1 MEAYCLNRLQITCP
15 DGIQKT
21 MDMLYEDL
29 AHRNA
34 AAPEGN
40 CPVEQTAALVKVC
53 LSQSCGKCVPCR
65 VGLDQM
71 TKLMEKILDGFAS
84 MEDLVILERTAKTV
98 MDSSDCA
105 IGAEAGR
112 SVLAC
117 LDGAKDDFLTHIRE
131 HHCTAE
137 FQPVPCRRA
146 CPAHVDI
153 PGYIALVKEGRFED
167 AVRLIRK
174 DNPFPSSCALVCEHP
189 CEERCRRSILDDAIN
204 IRGIKRVA
212 VDSAGHVPAPECA
225 ADTQKK
231 VAIIGAGPSG
241 LTAAYFLRLMGHSV
255 TVYEQREKT
264 GGMLRYGIPRYR
276 LPDKYLDEDINVIL
290 STGVELHTNTRI
302 GETIT
307 LTELREKFDAV
318 YISIGAHSYKNLG
331 VDGQDAKNIL
341 SAVDLLRGIGDGNVP
356 DFSGKNIVV
365 VGGGN
370 VAMDVTRTAK
380 RLGANTVKCVYR
392 RRKVDM
398 TAQVE
403 EVEGAIAEGCDIVP
417 LMAPVRVETDENGYA
432 VALIV
437 QPQIPG
443 EYANG
448 RPKPVNA
455 NRPQERIPCD
465 IIIGAIGQAIDSDG
479 FMEEGVPTKWAKI
492 LSDKFCKI
500 EGMEGVF
507 AGGDCAS
514 GPSTAIR
521 AIEAG
526 KTAAGNIDTYLGFHS
541 TLPKPPEVPKATHQA
556 RGAMGRINMVERT
569 PSDRNDDFDIMEIGM
584 TEEEAKHE
592 CSRCLRCDHYGY
604 GGFRGGREERWTK
617 W

>member
-1 MEAYCLNRLQITCP
+1 MSRLQIIRP
-15 DGIQKT
+15 NGLQQT
-21 MDMLYEDL
+21 MDKLYEDL

-40 CPVEQTAALVKVC
+40 CPVEQTAALVSIC

-65 VGLDQM
+65 IGLDQM
-71 TKLMEKILDGFAS
+71 TKLMRKIADRHAT
-84 MEDLVILERTAKTV
+84 MADLTMLERTAKTV
-98 MDSSDCA
+98 MDSADCA
-105 IGAEAGR
+105 IGAEAAR
-112 SVLAC
+112 SVLMC
-117 LDGAKDDFLTHIRE
+117 LEGAREDFVAHIKE
-131 HHCTAE
+131 HRCLAE
-137 FQPVPCRRA
+137 FHPVPCRRA

-153 PGYIALVKEGRFED
+153 PGYIALVKEGNFAD

-174 DNPFPSSCALVCEHP
+174 DNPFPNACALVCEHP
-189 CEERCRRSILDDAIN
+189 CEERCRRSIVDDAIN

-212 VDSAGHVPAPECA
+212 VDCAGHVPAPECA
-225 ADTQKK
+225 PDTGKK
-231 VAIIGAGPSG
+231 VVVIGAGPSG
-241 LTAAYFLRLMGHSV
+241 LTAAYFLRLMGHAV
-255 TVYEQREKT
+255 TVYEQREKA

-302 GETIT
+302 GEDFT
-307 LTELREKFDAV
+307 LSQLRKKYDAV
-318 YISIGAHSYKNLG
+318 YISIGAHSFKNLG
-331 VDGQDAKNIL
+331 IDGQDAKGIL
-341 SAVDLLRGIGDGNVP
+341 SAVDMLRGIADGQVP
-356 DFSGKNIVV
+356 DFTGKDIVV

-392 RRKVDM
+392 RRQVDM

-417 LMAPVRVETDENGYA
+417 LMAPVRVETDEEGNA

-443 EYANG
+443 EYAWG

-455 NRPQERIPCD
+455 NRPEERIACD

-479 FMEEGVPTKWAKI
+479 FMEEGVPTKRANI
-492 LSDKFCKI
+492 LADKFTVVD
-500 EGMEGVF
+500 GMDGVF
-507 AGGDCAS
+507 AGGDCTS

-526 KTAAGNIDTYLGFHS
+526 KTAAGNIDEYLGFHS
-541 TLPKPPEVPKATHQA
+541 EMPQPPKIPRPSHQA

-584 TEEEAKHE
+584 TEEEAKQE

-604 GGFRGGREERWTK
+604 GSFRGDREERWTR

>member
-1 MEAYCLNRLQITCP
+1 MSRLQIIRA
-15 DGIQKT
+15 DRVQKT
-21 MDMLYEDL
+21 MDLLYEDL

-40 CPVEQTAALVKVC
+40 CAVEQTAALVGLC

-71 TKLMEKILDGFAS
+71 RKLMYKILDGDGT
-84 MEDLVILERTAKTV
+84 MQDLTMLERTARVT

-112 SVLAC
+112 SVLAA
-117 LDGAKDDFLTHIRE
+117 LQGAREDFVSHVQKHR
-131 HHCTAE
+131 CVAE
-137 FQPVPCRRA
+137 FKPVPCRRA

-153 PGYIALVKEGRFED
+153 PGYIALVKEGRYAD

-174 DNPFPSSCALVCEHP
+174 DNPFPYACALVCEHP
-189 CEERCRRSILDDAIN
+189 CEGRCRRSLVDDAIN

-212 VDSAGHVPAPECA
+212 VDKAGHVPAPACGP
-225 ADTQKK
+225 DTGKK
-231 VAIIGAGPSG
+231 IAVVGGGPSG
-241 LTAAYFLRLMGHSV
+241 LTAAWFLRLMGHSV
-255 TVYEQREKT
+255 TVFDQRDQL

-276 LPDKYLDEDINVIL
+276 LPDKYLNEDIEVIL
-290 STGVELHTNTRI
+290 STGVEVKLGVRI
-302 GETIT
+302 GEDIT
-307 LTELREKFDAV
+307 LDALRKEYDAV
-318 YISIGAHSYKNLG
+318 YLAIGAHTWRALG
-331 VDGQDAKNIL
+331 VEHDDAPNVF
-341 SAVDLLRGIGDGNVP
+341 SAVQMLRDMGDGKP
-356 DFSGKNIVV
+356 MDLTGKDVVV

-380 RLGANTVKCVYR
+380 RLGAKTVKCVYR
-392 RRKVDM
+392 RRQVDM

-417 LMAPVRVETDENGYA
+417 LKSPLRVEVDEAGNA

-437 QPQIPG
+437 APQIPG
-443 EYANG
+443 PYDRG

-455 NRPQERIPCD
+455 ARPEERIPCD
-465 IIIGAIGQAIDSDG
+465 IIIGAIGQVIDSKELAD
-479 FMEEGVPTKWAKI
+479 EGVPTKWNQL
-492 LSDKFCKI
+492 LSDTFTAI
-500 EGMEGVF
+500 DGLPGVF
-507 AGGDCAS
+507 AGGDCSS

-526 KTAAGNIDTYLGFHS
+526 KTAAGNIDEYLGFHS
-541 TLPKPPEVPKATHQA
+541 EPPAPPEIPAARHQA
-556 RGAMGRINMVERT
+556 RGAVGRINMVERD
-569 PSDRNDDFDIMEIGM
+569 PSDRSDDFDIMEIGM
-584 TEEEAKHE
+584 TDEEAKQE

-604 GGFRGGREERWTK
+604 GAFRGSREERWTK

>member
-1 MEAYCLNRLQITCP
+1 MSRLHIIRP
-15 DGIQKT
+15 NNVQKT
-21 MDMLYEDL
+21 MDLLYEDL

-40 CPVEQTAALVKVC
+40 CPVEQTAALVSVC

-65 VGLDQM
+65 IGLDQM
-71 TKLMEKILDGFAS
+71 TKLMEKILDGLADMS
-84 MEDLVILERTAKTV
+84 DLEMLERTAKTV
-98 MDSSDCA
+98 MDSADCA
-105 IGAEAGR
+105 IGAEAAR
-112 SVLAC
+112 SVLTC
-117 LDGAKDDFLTHIRE
+117 IDGAREDFVSHINTHR
-131 HHCTAE
+131 CVAS

-153 PGYIALVKEGRFED
+153 PGYIALVKESRYAD

-174 DNPFPSSCALVCEHP
+174 DNPFPSACALVCEHP
-189 CEERCRRSILDDAIN
+189 CEARCRRSILDDAIN

-212 VDSAGHVPAPECA
+212 VDSAGHVPAPECGES
-225 ADTQKK
+225 TGKK
-231 VAIIGAGPSG
+231 IAVIGAGPSG
-241 LTAAYFLRLMGHSV
+241 LTAAYFLQLMGHSV
-255 TVYEQREKT
+255 TVYEQRAQA

-276 LPDKYLDEDINVIL
+276 LPDEYLNEDINVIL
-290 STGVELHTNTRI
+290 STGVELHTNVRI
-302 GETIT
+302 GEDIT
-307 LTELREKFDAV
+307 LAELREKFDAV
-318 YISIGAHSYKNLG
+318 YISIGAHSFRNLG
-331 VDGQDAKNIL
+331 IEGQDAKGIL
-341 SAVDLLRGIGDGNVP
+341 SAVDLLRSIGDGNVP
-356 DFSGKNIVV
+356 DFTGKDIVV

-370 VAMDVTRTAK
+370 VAMDVTRTAR

-417 LMAPVRVETDENGYA
+417 LMSPVRVETDSEGNA

-443 EYANG
+443 EYVSG

-455 NRPQERIPCD
+455 NRPEERIPCD
-465 IIIGAIGQAIDSDG
+465 IIIGAIGQAIDSKD
-479 FMEEGVPTKWAKI
+479 FADEGVPTHREKI
-492 LSDKFCKI
+492 LSDKFCMI
-500 EGMEGVF
+500 DDMDGVF
-507 AGGDCAS
+507 AGGDCSS

-521 AIEAG
+521 AIESG
-526 KTAAGNIDTYLGFHS
+526 KTAARNIDEYLGFNS
-541 TLPKPPEVPKATHQA
+541 PLPEPPEVPKASHQA

-584 TEEEAKHE
+584 TEEEAKQE

-604 GGFRGGREERWTK
+604 GSFRGGREERWTK

>member
-1 MEAYCLNRLQITCP
+1 MSRLQIIRP

-21 MDMLYEDL
+21 MDLLYQDL

-40 CPVEQTAALVKVC
+40 CPVEQTAALVGVC

-65 VGLDQM
+65 IGLDQM
-71 TKLMEKILDGFAS
+71 ANLMTRILDGQAVP
-84 MEDLVILERTAKTV
+84 EDLTVLERTALTV
-98 MDSSDCA
+98 MDSADCA
-105 IGAEAGR
+105 IGAEAAR
-112 SVLAC
+112 SVLMS
-117 LDGAKDDFLTHIRE
+117 LKGARADFLAHINHQR
-131 HHCTAE
+131 CVAE

-153 PGYIALVKEGRFED
+153 PGYIALVKEGRFAD
-167 AVRLIRK
+167 SVRLIRK
-174 DNPFPSSCALVCEHP
+174 DNPFPSACALVCEHP
-189 CEERCRRSILDDAIN
+189 CEGRCRRSLVDDAIN

-212 VDSAGHVPAPECA
+212 VDCAGHVPAPECA
-225 ADTQKK
+225 PDTGKK
-231 VAIIGAGPSG
+231 IAVIGGGPSG
-241 LTAAYFLRLMGHSV
+241 LTAAYFLRLMGHAV
-255 TVYEQREKT
+255 TVYEQRAKL

-276 LPDKYLDEDINVIL
+276 LPETYLNEDIDVIL
-290 STGVELHTNTRI
+290 STGIEVHTNVRI
-302 GETIT
+302 GEDIR
-307 LTELREKFDAV
+307 LEELRRDFDAV
-318 YISIGAHSYKNLG
+318 YISIGAHTFRNLG
-331 VDGQDAKNIL
+331 IDGQDAKGIL
-341 SAVDLLRGIGDGNVP
+341 SAVELLRAMGDGQAP
-356 DFSGKNIVV
+356 DFTGKDIVV

-380 RLGANTVKCVYR
+380 RLGARTVKCVYR
-392 RRKVDM
+392 RRQVDM

-417 LMAPVRVETDENGYA
+417 LMAPVCVETDENGNA

-443 EYANG
+443 PYVSG
-448 RPKPVNA
+448 RPKPIDA
-455 NRPQERIPCD
+455 NRPEERIPCD
-465 IIIGAIGQAIDSDG
+465 IIIGAIGQAIDSDP
-479 FMEEGVPTKWAKI
+479 FATEGVPTKWAAI
-492 LSDKFCKI
+492 QSDKFCAVP
-500 EGMEGVF
+500 GMDGVF

-526 KTAAGNIDTYLGFHS
+526 KTAAGNIDEYLGFHS
-541 TLPKPPEVPKATHQA
+541 ELPAPPEIPRASHQA

-569 PSDRNDDFDIMEIGM
+569 PSDRSDDFDMMEIGM
-584 TEEEAKHE
+584 TEEEARQE

-604 GGFRGGREERWTK
+604 GSFRGGREERWTK

>member
-1 MEAYCLNRLQITCP
+1 MHLNRLQIIRP
-15 DGIQKT
+15 DGIQRT
-21 MDMLYEDL
+21 MDALYEDL

-40 CPVEQTAALVKVC
+40 CPVEQTAALVSVC

-65 VGLDQM
+65 IGLRQI
-71 TKLMEKILDGFAS
+71 TRLMEKILDGNAT
-84 MEDLVILERTAKTV
+84 MDDLTTLERTAKTV
-98 MDSSDCA
+98 MDSADCA
-105 IGAEAGR
+105 IGAEAAR

-117 LDGAKDDFLTHIRE
+117 MDGARADFVSHIRD
-131 HHCTAE
+131 HRCVAS

-153 PGYIALVKEGRFED
+153 PGYIALVKEGRYAD

-174 DNPFPSSCALVCEHP
+174 DNPFPNACALVCEHP
-189 CEERCRRSILDDAIN
+189 CETRCRRSIVDDAIN

-212 VDSAGHVPAPECA
+212 VDRAGQVPAPACNP
-225 ADTQKK
+225 DTGKK
-231 VAIIGAGPSG
+231 VAIIGAGPAG
-241 LTAAYFLRLMGHSV
+241 LTAAYFLRLMGHAV
-255 TVYEQREKT
+255 TVYEQREQA

-276 LPDKYLDEDINVIL
+276 LPNEYLDEDIRVIL
-290 STGVELHTNTRI
+290 STGVELHTGARI
-302 GETIT
+302 GEERK
-307 LTELREKFDAV
+307 LSDLRRDYDAV
-318 YISIGAHSYKNLG
+318 YIAIGAHAYRSLG
-331 VDGQDAKNIL
+331 IDGQDAGGIL
-341 SAVDLLRGIGDGNVP
+341 SAVELLRSIGDGNAP
-356 DFSGKNIVV
+356 DFTGKDVVV

-380 RLGANTVKCVYR
+380 RLGAHTVKCIYR

-417 LMAPVRVETDENGYA
+417 LMAPVRVETDEQGNA

-443 EYANG
+443 EYASG

-455 NRPQERIPCD
+455 SRPEERIPCD
-465 IIIGAIGQAIDSDG
+465 LIIGAIGQAIDSDG
-479 FMEEGVPTKWAKI
+479 FMEEGVPTRRGCI
-492 LSDKFCKI
+492 QSDGFCRI
-500 EGMEGVF
+500 DAMDGVF

-526 KTAAGNIDTYLGFHS
+526 KTAAGNIDAYLGFHS
-541 TLPKPPEVPKATHQA
+541 TLPEPPEVPRASHQA

-584 TEEEAKHE
+584 SEEEARQE

-604 GGFRGGREERWTK
+604 GSFRGGREEHNTK

>member
-1 MEAYCLNRLQITCP
+1 MT
-15 DGIQKT
+15 G
-21 MDMLYEDL
+21 
-29 AHRNA
+29 
-34 AAPEGN
+34 
-40 CPVEQTAALVKVC
+40 VQTVL
-53 LSQSCGKCVPCR
+53 
-65 VGLDQM
+65 
-71 TKLMEKILDGFAS
+71 F
-84 MEDLVILERTAKTV
+84 
-98 MDSSDCA
+98 
-105 IGAEAGR
+105 R
-112 SVLAC
+112 S
-117 LDGAKDDFLTHIRE
+117 
-131 HHCTAE
+131 
-137 FQPVPCRRA
+137 
-146 CPAHVDI
+146 
-153 PGYIALVKEGRFED
+153 IALVKEGRFED

-212 VDSAGHVPAPECA
+212 VDCAGHVPAPECA
-225 ADTQKK
+225 SDTHKK

-331 VDGQDAKNIL
+331 VDGQEAKGIL

-584 TEEEAKHE
+584 TEEEARHE